1 MSKRNQH
8 KENKFSLKGTF
19 ASVMIVGAVI
29 VVCWLGMFMVYI
41 SRG

>member
-1 MSKRNQH
+1 MSKQSKHSDN
-8 KENKFSLKGTF
+8 NYSLKGTF

-29 VVCWLGMFMVYI
+29 VVCWLGIFVLFL